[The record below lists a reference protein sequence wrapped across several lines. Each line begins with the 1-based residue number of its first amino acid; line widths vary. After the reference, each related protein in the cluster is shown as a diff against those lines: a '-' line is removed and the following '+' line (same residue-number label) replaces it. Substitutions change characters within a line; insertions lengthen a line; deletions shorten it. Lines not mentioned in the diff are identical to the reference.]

1 MSFWLFT
8 DTCCSLPLIKLGNNR
23 WRNAHVPPPRVCCFG
38 RRSVTFAA
46 TFSTTLPPPLSV
58 RSFLSPYLDGF
69 SSLSGAF
76 SARFVVGWWQGCV
89 WKPRHTVG
97 SGTRQGHGYQL
108 LVSSPFHHHLLSVLL
123 SLSLSLSLFFV
134 FVLPI
139 ILSVPVSRPFPPR
152 GKQPSWGMCNV
163 IECTE
168 NNNKLFLGRHSPS
181 TSSGG
186 LPSVFPSFRPSV
198 PRSFRRYLRFK
209 ECMYIRR

>member
-1 MSFWLFT
+1 MEERARSTSSGLLLWPSLGYLRGHLLDYLT
-8 DTCCSLPLIKLGNNR
+8 TSSIRPLVPLSLPR
-23 WRNAHVPPPRVCCFG
+23 WV
-38 RRSVTFAA
+38 
-46 TFSTTLPPPLSV
+46 LLSLWCV
-58 RSFLSPYLDGF
+58 LCPFRG
-69 SSLSGAF
+69 GVV
-76 SARFVVGWWQGCV
+76 ARMCV
-89 WKPRHTVG
+89 EAKAVG